1 MQMFD
6 VLNVKTYI
14 DKKGQEQKSF
24 NRCGILFLR
33 PEKKGSSL
41 KLDVQ
46 NMTGDYLIIPKKERQ
61 EQEQGQQQEQSQ

>member
-6 VLNVKTYI
+6 VLDVKTYI
-14 DKKGQEQKSF
+14 DKQGQEQKSF
-24 NRCGILFLR
+24 KRCGILFLR

-46 NMTGDYLIIPKKERQ
+46 NMTGDYLLVPKKDRQ
-61 EQEQGQQQEQSQ
+61 EQEQQEKEQQ